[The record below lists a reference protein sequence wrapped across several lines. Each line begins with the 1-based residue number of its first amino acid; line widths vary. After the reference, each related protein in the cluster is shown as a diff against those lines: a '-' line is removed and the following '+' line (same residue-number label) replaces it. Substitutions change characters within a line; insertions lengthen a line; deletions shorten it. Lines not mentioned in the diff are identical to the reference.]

1 MSSGFPGS
9 VPEFYGVPDG
19 ISNGRSV
26 PVNNNFGNFMQGGA
40 QVPYGS
46 QLSGIVPDPASQ
58 IAHRR
63 SDLIG
68 KRSLVEFQQQQQ
80 QLQFLQQQ
88 RQGALGLYL
97 RNVKPRTYQQSS
109 PISPLS
115 QVDLSAL
122 SSISSNSNSSA
133 MNARYGVPILQ
144 QFRPQ
149 LGSMPSGNV
158 NAVNING
165 ILPSAS
171 GNPNYASGFSFPN
184 SVQNRGGL
192 GSEIMV
198 GLETEKKMMNRLQEL
213 EKQLLDDND
222 EEEGDTVSAVTNSE
236 WSETIQC
243 LISPAQ
249 TQTHSPIEYP
259 NPNNKQQ
266 ISPSPTSSTSSCAS
280 SMESPPITCPKQAI
294 SEAATAIAEGK
305 NEVAS
310 EILTRLAQVGNVK
323 GTSEQ
328 RLTAYMTSALR
339 SRVSPVEYPPPVSE
353 LHGKEHEISTQTLY
367 EASPCFKLGFM
378 AANLAIL
385 DAVSDQR
392 FCKLHVVDF
401 DIGEGGQYLHLLYAL
416 AARKAETPTALKITT
431 FSEIGGGDQQIRAVE
446 DALQKQAQT
455 AGVCL
460 SINVISCSIN
470 ELSRE
475 NLAVESDEALI
486 VNFAFKLYKLPDESV
501 TTENLRDELLRRVKA
516 LSPKVVTVVEQELN
530 GNTAPF
536 VARVNEAS
544 GYYGALFDSLDATV
558 PRENMVRVRIEEG
571 LGRKMANSVAC
582 EGRDRVERCEVL
594 GKWRARLS
602 MAGFNAMPMNQHV
615 ADSLRSKLNS
625 GTRGNPGFTISEQ
638 AGGIGF
644 GWMGRTLAVAS
655 AWR

>member
-9 VPEFYGVPDG
+9 VQEFYGGPDG

-26 PVNNNFGNFMQGGA
+26 PVGNNIGNLMQGGV

-46 QLSGIVPDPASQ
+46 QLPGIVSDPASQ

-97 RNVKPRTYQQSS
+97 RNVKPRTYQHSS

-115 QVDLSAL
+115 PVDLSAL
-122 SSISSNSNSSA
+122 SSISSNSNSPA

-149 LGSMPSGNV
+149 LSMPAGS
-158 NAVNING
+158 VNING
-165 ILPSAS
+165 VSVLPSGS

-184 SVQNRGGL
+184 SVQNRA
-192 GSEIMV
+192 

-213 EKQLLDDND
+213 EKQLLDDID
-222 EEEGDTVSAVTNSE
+222 EEEEGDTVSAVTNSE
-236 WSETIQC
+236 WSETIQS

-249 TQTHSPIEYP
+249 TPTQTQTQGPTEYQ
-259 NPNNKQQ
+259 NQNNKPQ

-280 SMESPPITCPKQAI
+280 SMECPAITCPKQAI

-310 EILTRLAQVGNVK
+310 EILTRLAQVANVK
-323 GTSEQ
+323 GTAEQ

-339 SRVSPVEYPPPVSE
+339 SRVSPVEYPPPLSE
-353 LHGKEHEISTQTLY
+353 LHTKEHEFSTQKLY

-385 DAVSDQR
+385 DAVSEQR
-392 FCKLHVVDF
+392 FCKLHVIDF

-416 AARKAETPTALKITT
+416 AARKAENPTVLKITT
-431 FSEIGGGDQQIRAVE
+431 FADVPGGDQQLRAVE
-446 DALQKQAQT
+446 VELQKQAQT

-460 SINVISCSIN
+460 SINILPCSNI

-475 NLAVESDEALI
+475 RLSVDSDEALV
-486 VNFAFKLYKLPDESV
+486 VNFAFNLYKLPDESV
-501 TTENLRDELLRRVKA
+501 TTENRRDELLRRVKA
-516 LSPKVVTVVEQELN
+516 LSPTVVTVVEQELN

-536 VARVNEAS
+536 VARVNEAC

-558 PRENMVRVRIEEG
+558 SRENIFRVGIEEG
-571 LGRKMANSVAC
+571 LGRKMGNSVAC

-602 MAGFNAMPMNQHV
+602 MAGFTAMPMSQQIP
-615 ADSLRSKLNS
+615 DSLRSKLNS
-625 GTRGNPGFTISEQ
+625 GTRGNPGFTITEQ

>member
-9 VPEFYGVPDG
+9 VQEFYGGPDG

-26 PVNNNFGNFMQGGA
+26 PVGSNIGNLMQQGGVQV

-46 QLSGIVPDPASQ
+46 QLPGIVSDSASQ

-97 RNVKPRTYQQSS
+97 RNVKPRTYQHSS

-115 QVDLSAL
+115 PVDLSAL
-122 SSISSNSNSSA
+122 SSISSNSNSPA

-149 LGSMPSGNV
+149 LSMPAGS
-158 NAVNING
+158 VNING
-165 ILPSAS
+165 VLPSAS
-171 GNPNYASGFSFPN
+171 GNPNYAPGFSFPN

-192 GSEIMV
+192 GSERA

-213 EKQLLDDND
+213 EKQLLDDID

-236 WSETIQC
+236 WSETIQS

-249 TQTHSPIEYP
+249 TQTQTQTQGP
-259 NPNNKQQ
+259 NQNNNKPQ

-280 SMESPPITCPKQAI
+280 SMECPAITCPKQTI

-305 NEVAS
+305 NDVAA
-310 EILTRLAQVGNVK
+310 EILTRLAQVANVN
-323 GTSEQ
+323 GTAEQ

-353 LHGKEHEISTQTLY
+353 LHTKEHELSTQKLY

-392 FCKLHVVDF
+392 FCKLHVIDF
-401 DIGEGGQYLHLLYAL
+401 DVGEGGQYLHLLYAL
-416 AARKAETPTALKITT
+416 AARKAENPTVLKITT
-431 FSEIGGGDQQIRAVE
+431 FADVPGGDQQLRAVE
-446 DALQKQAQT
+446 EELQKQAQT

-460 SINVISCSIN
+460 SINIIPCSN
-470 ELSRE
+470 TELSRE
-475 NLAVESDEALI
+475 RLSVDPDEALV
-486 VNFAFKLYKLPDESV
+486 VNFAFNLYKLPDESV
-501 TTENLRDELLRRVKA
+501 TTENRRDELLRRVKA

-536 VARVNEAS
+536 VARVNEAC
-544 GYYGALFDSLDATV
+544 GYYGALFDSLDRTV
-558 PRENMVRVRIEEG
+558 SPENIYRVRIEEG
-571 LGRKMANSVAC
+571 LGRKMGNSVAC

-602 MAGFNAMPMNQHV
+602 MAGFTAIPMSQHV

-625 GTRGNPGFTISEQ
+625 GPRGNPGFTISEQ

-644 GWMGRTLAVAS
+644 GWKGRTLAVAS